1 MKLLTLLIFILIS
14 GCSTQ
19 KSEVASSA
27 QEVQIIEINSNKWT
41 NLTRKNLEQL
51 FKIYDLSPLLFTK
64 EIHIESRVVPHSHP
78 ILTLNTK
85 YAEEPYKLLSMF
97 IHEQLH
103 WWLGQKTEDLIKAKA
118 ELKILYPSLPD
129 VGIAKDTES
138 TYLHFIICS
147 LEYELL
153 IHYLGLKQ
161 ANIILKDLI
170 YKDKIYPWIYKEVYK
185 NFKELKMLNEKYGLK
200 IQF

>member
-1 MKLLTLLIFILIS
+1 
-14 GCSTQ
+14 
-19 KSEVASSA
+19 
-27 QEVQIIEINSNKWT
+27 
-41 NLTRKNLEQL
+41 
-51 FKIYDLSPLLFTK
+51 
-64 EIHIESRVVPHSHP
+64 
-78 ILTLNTK
+78 
-85 YAEEPYKLLSMF
+85 MF

-103 WWLGQKTEDLIKAKA
+103 WWLDQKTKELIKAKA
-118 ELKILYPSLPD
+118 ELQILYPSLPD

-185 NFKELKMLNEKYGLK
+185 NFKELKMLNEKYDLK
-200 IQF
+200 IHF

>member
-1 MKLLTLLIFILIS
+1 MKLLTLLILILIS

-19 KSEVASSA
+19 KPEIAKSA
-27 QEVQIIEINSNKWT
+27 QEIQIIEINSNKWT
-41 NLTRKNLEQL
+41 NLTRNNLEQL

-103 WWLGQKTEDLIKAKA
+103 WWLDQKTEELIKAKA

-185 NFKELKMLNEKYGLK
+185 NFKELKMLNEKYDLK
-200 IQF
+200 IKF

>member
-1 MKLLTLLIFILIS
+1 MKLLILLISILFS
-14 GCSTQ
+14 ACSTQ
-19 KSEVASSA
+19 KPEVVSSS
-27 QEVQIIEINSNKWT
+27 QEVQIVEINSNKWT

-64 EIHIESRVVPHSHP
+64 EIQIESRVVPHSHP

-103 WWLGQKTEDLIKAKA
+103 WWLDQKTEDLIQAKA
-118 ELKILYPSLPD
+118 ELQILYTSLPD
-129 VGIAKDTES
+129 VGIAKDHES
-138 TYLHFIICS
+138 TYLHLALCT

-161 ANIILKDLI
+161 ANIILKDFI

-185 NFKELKMLNEKYGLK
+185 NFKDLKILNEKYDLRIK
-200 IQF
+200 L